1 MILRAFDGSLV
12 EIKRSK
18 YKDDKEYYE
27 TIMNV
32 VLGKRQQSK
41 SKSISFTSKAV
52 DIIRKIPYK

>member
-1 MILRAFDGSLV
+1 MILRAFNGSLV
-12 EIKRSK
+12 EIKRSE

-41 SKSISFTSKAV
+41 SISFTSKAV

>member
-41 SKSISFTSKAV
+41 SISFTSKAV

>member
-12 EIKRSK
+12 EIKRSE

-32 VLGKRQQSK
+32 VLGKRQQPK
-41 SKSISFTSKAV
+41 PIPFTSKAV
-52 DIIRKIPYK
+52 DIIRKRPYK